1 MSTLLLLLACASS
14 PAPEATPTSAPEP
27 APEAAETEA
36 APKTLGTLT
45 EIDVKALHD
54 LLEAPDEI
62 VLIDVR
68 TDAEYER
75 GHVPGTVHIPMEQLM
90 SSTEALAPYAG
101 KPVHLICQSGGRS
114 ARVAQRITQDGYDA
128 VNVAGGTMAW
138 QSAGYPVE

>member
-1 MSTLLLLLACASS
+1 MITLLMLLACASS
-14 PAPEATPTSAPEP
+14 PAPEATPASPP
-27 APEAAETEA
+27 AAEAAETEA
-36 APKTLGTLT
+36 APERGTLT
-45 EIDVKALHD
+45 EIDVKELHG
-54 LLEAPDEI
+54 LLESSDDI

-75 GHVPGTVHIPMEQLM
+75 GHVPGTVHIPMEVLM